1 MRSPLD
7 LLELPYS
14 FSQLPLLTAEQFRRE
29 ASGRGVELTED
40 ELEGLHRARALVP
53 LFRVARD
60 GRAIRQAATH
70 DWVLGRQLAHWQTTS
85 RADLVEARNSGLL
98 HDPAVERF
106 ISRTQRTRSL
116 DQWTYETSVYVYSQ
130 HQMTSLP
137 LIGNAASCFDH
148 KPRREGQPLR
158 LKAPTGWKNSWVKSA
173 NQLREVA
180 VASAALEPAFYPYIV
195 GHLTTPGLSDVDE
208 FDKWRRELSPTHM
221 LKWLGII
228 ADWLKNSGAS
238 LLRDADRID
247 PLREWCEVVGHADQE
262 KWKLLRGP
270 ARNAMDLRIAA
281 ELFLGYHDELV
292 KEGKASRIEQPRRT
306 RGPFDRRLKRTR
318 PLDEVLTEFGLSP
331 HPRLVLIVEG
341 QTELLLVP
349 RVIEMLDLSTD
360 EDFISIQNAEGVTT
374 NLNSLFSY
382 IAPRVKPDEDRRYLA
397 LTRPPTRALV
407 VYDPEGPVADTSGRE
422 KRRAA
427 WVERILFTLPSEYR
441 SDTVREQLDRL
452 VEVVTW
458 NTLGESF
465 EYAHFTDRQLAAGIL
480 RVSGRERERT
490 LSEMTES
497 VRQHRARRGNLKK
510 LMKGS
515 KVGLAEALW
524 PVLESKIR
532 RAVSRGTKTRI
543 PVVAVVD
550 RAVTLAHEYP
560 RKNLVIGLRPR
571 IATNRTE

>member
-29 ASGRGVELTED
+29 AKGRGVELTED
-40 ELEGLHRARALVP
+40 ELEALHRARVLVP

-60 GRAIRQAATH
+60 GRAIRQAAKH
-70 DWVLGRQLAHWQTTS
+70 DWILGRQLAHWQTTS
-85 RADLVEARNSGLL
+85 LIDLVESRDSDRL

-106 ISRTQRTRSL
+106 ISRKQRTRSL

-130 HQMTSLP
+130 HQMITLP
-137 LIGNAASCFDH
+137 LVSNVLPCFDR
-148 KPRREGQPLR
+148 KPRRESDPLR
-158 LKAPTGWKNSWVKSA
+158 LKAPPFWKNNWLTNA
-173 NQLREVA
+173 RQLRDVTIA
-180 VASAALEPAFYPYIV
+180 AAALEPAFYPFIT
-195 GHLTTPGLSDVDE
+195 GRLTTTGFGDVDE
-208 FDKWRRELSPTHM
+208 FDRWRRELSPTHM
-221 LKWLGII
+221 LNWLSIT

-247 PLREWCEVVGHADQE
+247 PLRDWCEVVGHADPE

-270 ARNAMDLRIAA
+270 ARSAMDLRITA

-292 KEGKASRIEQPRRT
+292 KEGKAPRIEQPRPRT
-306 RGPFDRRLKRTR
+306 RGPFDHRLKQTR
-318 PLDEVLTEFGLSP
+318 QLDEVLTEFGLSP

-349 RVIEMLDLSTD
+349 RVIEMFDLSTD
-360 EDFISIQNAEGVTT
+360 EDFISIQSAEGVTT

-382 IAPRVKPDEDRRYLA
+382 IAPRVKPDEAGRYLA
-397 LTRPPTRALV
+397 PTRPLTRALV

-422 KRRAA
+422 KRRAK
-427 WVERILFTLPSEYR
+427 WVGRILFTLPSEYR
-441 SDTVREQLDRL
+441 SDTVREQLDQL

-458 NTLGESF
+458 NDRGESF

-480 RVSGRERERT
+480 QMPEHGRGRT
-490 LSEMTES
+490 LPEMTEL
-497 VRQHRARRGNLKK
+497 VRKHRARRGSLKK

-524 PVLESKIR
+524 PVLEGKIQ
-532 RAVSRGTKTRI
+532 RAVGRGTETTI

-550 RAVTLAHEYP
+550 RAVTLAQEYP
-560 RKNLVIGLRPR
+560 RRNLVIGLRPR
-571 IATNRTE
+571 SS